1 MSYITNKSNFQSN
14 KISLFTNK
22 CLMFVEKPREI
33 YFKIWLRSAYSLGE
47 KLICRKLNIIKKIL
61 VYVFSMP
68 ERFLVASRSRRLYI
82 LLCSS
87 FLRVFTKVSAFSVSL
102 CPKCLSVHTCPG
114 ILCLSVHTCVFVTQ
128 CFVSFVWT
136 STYLHRRNMFQTK
149 IGTNVI
155 SDEI

>member
-114 ILCLSVHTCVFVTQ
+114 ILCLSVHTCPGILCLSVHTCVFVTQ
-128 CFVSFVWT
+128 CFVS
-136 STYLHRRNMFQTK
+136 NFQK
-149 IGTNVI
+149 
-155 SDEI
+155 SSA